1 MNPAA
6 IWWGQIGNC
15 LRLLT
20 DVTNCFRDSR
30 SAVLELPAR
39 LPWPQELRDRG
50 AIRRTAL
57 GQNRELQILPWQEHR
72 EPGDFVL
79 RELCSWEE
87 QSDYYPGDS
96 WAAYLGSR
104 EDLELNEQDIWITG
118 IHRREDLLKWCTFL
132 TEYERVSAQL
142 PERAVFV
149 LEYDGPPVSN
159 PGIEHI
165 VFRVEDYDCRVFC
178 LEAAAALNNTRL
190 RAYQAE
196 LALHISGT
204 DPEFCWELLQL
215 GEALL
220 KDPVAATREALA
232 RSRDFGQLS
241 EQQTV
246 SAAWRSAVVLFFPVL
261 EQWRMDC
268 IRRNAEELQRQLPIT
283 DSNGE
288 SITELEDLELG
299 NLYYI
304 RKNRPG
310 CKLSQEDKVKI
321 DLCRHAR
328 NLLAHNKMI
337 CLEDARRIME
347 L

>member
-1 MNPAA
+1 MNPGA
-6 IWWGQIGNC
+6 IWWGQIGNS

-20 DVTNCFRDSR
+20 DITNCFRDSR

-39 LPWPQELRDRG
+39 LPWQQELRDRA

-57 GQNRELQILPWQEHR
+57 GWNRELRTLPWREHR
-72 EPGDFVL
+72 DPGDFIL
-79 RELCSWEE
+79 RELCSRQE
-87 QSDYYPGDS
+87 QLDYYPGDPL
-96 WAAYLGSR
+96 AEYLGSR

-132 TEYERVSAQL
+132 TEYERISAQL
-142 PERAVFV
+142 SDRAVFV
-149 LEYDGPPVSN
+149 LEYDGPPVTN
-159 PGIEHI
+159 PGIGHI
-165 VFRVEDYDCRVFC
+165 VFRLEDYDCRVFC
-178 LEAAAALNNTRL
+178 LEAAAALNNTGL
-190 RAYQAE
+190 RTYQAE
-196 LALHISGT
+196 LALHIGGT
-204 DPEFCWELLQL
+204 DPELSWELLQL

-220 KDPVAATREALA
+220 QDPVAATRG
-232 RSRDFGQLS
+232 FGQLS

-246 SAAWRSAVVLFFPVL
+246 SAAWRAAVVLFFPVL
-261 EQWRMDC
+261 EQWRTDC
-268 IRRNAEELQRQLPIT
+268 IRRNAGELQRQLPIT